1 MKCHCIITAIELLDT
16 NVKIRNYWLL
26 LKKLRMNS
34 FHTIYSILLLLLFLL
49 CRQGKQIMEQDRDMI
64 KIWELTPSRECR
76 KWNLQRKD
84 RK

>member
-1 MKCHCIITAIELLDT
+1 MKYNCIITAIELLDT
-16 NVKIRNYWLL
+16 NVKIRNYWL
-26 LKKLRMNS
+26 
-34 FHTIYSILLLLLFLL
+34 FYYYYCYILLL

-64 KIWELTPSRECR
+64 KIWELTPSPECR